1 MAVRLYLDVHV
12 PRAIADQLERRNVD
26 VITTIEDG
34 RAVASDEE
42 VLTRAHELTRVV
54 FTQDIRF
61 KALAESW
68 QRSGRPFSGLIFGH
82 QLGATLGRYVV
93 ELELVAK
100 ASEPEEWK
108 SVVAHLP
115 F

>member
-12 PRAIADQLERRNVD
+12 PRPIADQLQRRGVD
-26 VITTIEDG
+26 VITAIEDG
-34 RAVASDEE
+34 HERESDEE
-42 VLTRAHELTRVV
+42 VLSRAHQLNRVV

-68 QRSGRPFSGLIFGH
+68 QRSGRFFSGLIVGH
-82 QLGATLGRYVV
+82 QLGATLGRYVI

-100 ASEPEEWK
+100 VSETDEWAG
-108 SVVAHLP
+108 VVAHLP
-115 F
+115 L